1 VYLAKELGARV
12 FGITISHKQ
21 VEMATAKVDA
31 AGLAGSVTVFHGDG
45 ERLDTL
51 PELQPHLGSFDA
63 VWISEALSH
72 FADRG
77 AFFRHATAYLKP
89 GGKLVLADW
98 FRAEHISERLETD
111 IIKPIESGMLREYS
125 VQQGG
130 GWGGVPMLCARPVVI
145 MCACLA
151 RAAAGTQVVVIT
163 RASCCS
169 PPPGHALRVPDR
181 HARWRPARC
190 VHGRRL

>member
-1 VYLAKELGARV
+1 LDEGRHAVAALVRVECCAYAGGTSVYLAKELGARV
-12 FGITISHKQ
+12 LGITISHKQ
-21 VEMATAKVDA
+21 VEMATAKVDV

-51 PELQPHLGSFDA
+51 PELQPHVGSFDA

-77 AFFRHATAYLKP
+77 AFFRHAAAYLKP

-98 FRAEHISERLETD
+98 FRAEHISERLEAE

-125 VQQGG
+125 GRQGG
-130 GWGGVPMLCARPVVI
+130 GWCEERGCAVLVLSRYRVLP
-145 MCACLA
+145 
-151 RAAAGTQVVVIT
+151 Q
-163 RASCCS
+163 SC
-169 PPPGHALRVPDR
+169 H
-181 HARWRPARC
+181 
-190 VHGRRL
+190 

>member
-1 VYLAKELGARV
+1 LRGAGGTSVFLAKELGARV
-12 FGITISHKQ
+12 FAITISHKQ

-31 AGLAGSVTVFHGDG
+31 AGLADSVTVFHGDG

-51 PELQPHLGSFDA
+51 SELQPHLRSFDA

-98 FRAEHISERLETD
+98 FRAEHISDRLATD
-111 IIKPIESGMLREYS
+111 IIKPIESGMLREYRR
-125 VQQGG
+125 QQSG
-130 GWGGVPMLCARPVVI
+130 GWCEVCMICARLCPTLL
-145 MCACLA
+145 AC
-151 RAAAGTQVVVIT
+151 
-163 RASCCS
+163 
-169 PPPGHALRVPDR
+169 PGF
-181 HARWRPARC
+181 
-190 VHGRRL
+190 G